1 MLSKLPGVYSEKRGV
16 RIFSRIY
23 YSFLFLLFVMMMS
36 ADTDELCMQDKLLY
50 ILEMFLFFLVF
61 ASPVIIIYFMKKKE
75 CGVPEIMF
83 VVFISVL
90 VFSMAS
96 LFVEKFYTDEYK
108 ARMYTQTEQQ
118 IGSEEK

>member
-23 YSFLFLLFVMMMS
+23 YSFLFLIFVMMMS
-36 ADTDELCMQDKLLY
+36 ADKQGMCMQDKLLY

-61 ASPVIIIYFMKKKE
+61 AAPVPIIYFMKKKD
-75 CGVPEIMF
+75 CGIPEIMF
-83 VVFISVL
+83 AVFISVL

-96 LFVEKFYTDEYK
+96 LYVEKFYTDEYK
-108 ARMYTQTEQQ
+108 EKMYTQVENMQTF
-118 IGSEEK
+118 K

>member
-23 YSFLFLLFVMMMS
+23 YSFLFLIFVMMMS
-36 ADTDELCMQDKLLY
+36 AGKDGLCMQDKLLY

-61 ASPVIIIYFMKKKE
+61 AAPVPIIHFMKKKE
-75 CGVPEIMF
+75 RGVPEIVF
-83 VVFISVL
+83 VVFISVF

-96 LFVEKFYTDEYK
+96 LFVEKFYTDEYRE
-108 ARMYTQTEQQ
+108 RMYTQVEQPLD
-118 IGSEEK
+118 SEEK